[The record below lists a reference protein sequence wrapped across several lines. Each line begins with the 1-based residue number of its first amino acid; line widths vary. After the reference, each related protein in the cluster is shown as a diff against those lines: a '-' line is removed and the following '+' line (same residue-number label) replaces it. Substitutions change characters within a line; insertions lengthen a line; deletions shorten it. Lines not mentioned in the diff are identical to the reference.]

1 MANMIS
7 SLSCYIGLSLYYIR
21 LYHILLVTVGE
32 LSAAVVAIEE
42 LPGTDEEN

>member
-1 MANMIS
+1 MEYDIQS
-7 SLSCYIGLSLYYIR
+7 FLLCWIITYYIR